1 MEYNQGGYRSEL
13 LILSGLS
20 DDELLER
27 QIPEEERH
35 SPHANMERAKDIL
48 CQCMS
53 RVKENLKEVY
63 SKHKHVANFSID
75 FALYL
80 IPVLTSNPT
89 IPTHLVPVLAI
100 LIMRHGAEF
109 LSEQ

>member
-27 QIPEEERH
+27 LIPEGER
-35 SPHANMERAKDIL
+35 